1 MDKFDEGGGSNGV
14 LVVVGTESAT
24 QQGQQRAEALAA
36 VADGVLHH
44 QFRQRHFRPHFS
56 LHQRFGL
63 CHFALD
69 ELPDC
74 CVVHLCSHEVVT
86 ELKGKVAL

>member
-44 QFRQRHFRPHFS
+44 QFRQRYFGPHFS

-63 CHFALD
+63 CHFALNK
-69 ELPDC
+69 LPDR
-74 CVVHLCSHEVVT
+74 CVVHLFSHDVVT
-86 ELKGKVAL
+86 ELKERAAL